1 MTTNTPTPITA
12 YAYAIA
18 DAEESDADPIID
30 DAFVS
35 LADITTALTNVL
47 GVPVY
52 ASYLFM
58 DDDANATV
66 WAINGPDH
74 TRIASLYVELPS
86 K

>member
-1 MTTNTPTPITA
+1 MTTNTRPITA

-30 DAFVS
+30 DAFTS

-52 ASYLFM
+52 AVHLYM
-58 DDDANATV
+58 DDDMNATV
-66 WAINGPDH
+66 WAINGPDNA
-74 TRIASLYVELPS
+74 RIASLYVELPN
-86 K
+86 